1 MLLLLLLLI
10 YALTDGFT
18 WGVLLFLLIA
28 AVALAWFIS
37 AVGTSVQLTDDALTV
52 ARPLRTLIAPG
63 QPATQSVTYRQLIGV
78 EESGRFLA
86 TITLLYYPLG
96 AGGLLDLDRIAS
108 LTLPIVVDQTTLRDR
123 LEAVVPQ

>member
-1 MLLLLLLLI
+1 ML
-10 YALTDGFT
+10 FR
-18 WGVLLFLLIA
+18 
-28 AVALAWFIS
+28 S
-37 AVGTSVQLTDDALTV
+37 
-52 ARPLRTLIAPG
+52 PLRTLIAPG
-63 QPATQSVTYRQLIGV
+63 QPATQSVAYRQLIGV

-96 AGGLLDLDRIAS
+96 AGGLLDLDRIVS